1 MVKRGDLVMWDG
13 GSAGNILSGVVLS
26 IEAVPSTL
34 DAEDTLEMVEYLTVR
49 WQTGKITIM
58 PAKYRGLEV
67 ISECR

>member
-1 MVKRGDLVMWDG
+1 MWDG

-49 WQTGKITIM
+49 WQTGKMTVI
-58 PAKYRGLEV
+58 PAKYKGLEV